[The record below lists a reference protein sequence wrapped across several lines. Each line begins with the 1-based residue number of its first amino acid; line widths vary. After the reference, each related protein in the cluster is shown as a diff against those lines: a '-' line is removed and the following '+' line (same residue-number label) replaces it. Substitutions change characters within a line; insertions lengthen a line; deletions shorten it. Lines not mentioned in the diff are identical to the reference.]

1 MQQFQID
8 RVEDWLNTVGF
19 SHSNSKNT
27 RVNYRIALNKFLS
40 FIGKT
45 ADQIINE
52 YEATDD
58 RHFKQLYGA
67 AIKAWIGELQKTDYA
82 ARTVSGHI
90 NVVKSFFKYNDLPLS
105 YLPTGNGLVE
115 FHNRDINR
123 EEIAE
128 IIKIADFREKAFYS
142 LIAQAGLRPET
153 LCKLRISDFEKL
165 LDPNTPNPCLITV
178 RQEATK
184 GAYQGYFTFAPEESI
199 KHLKNYLEK
208 RKNPLTK
215 DSWLFC
221 MVDDESKPVSP
232 GIFSHT
238 FRRVVM
244 NLQKNHVLSFET
256 KTKNLD
262 VKTKGGELLRKQVS
276 RNELRLYNLRKFFR
290 KYAGQAG
297 SDYVNFWMGHTAKLG
312 VDIHYFSRD
321 VEYHRKI
328 FVEKAMPFLMI
339 ETAQL
344 TSFETVLELKN
355 QLKAKDSEV
364 QELREKNVE
373 LSQKIDK
380 VIEIMALISQQYSPQ
395 YVAYLN
401 EQVKTASTRLDEERK
416 QQQEREASLR
426 AELEEARRKQKN
438 QKKA

>member
-1 MQQFQID
+1 
-8 RVEDWLNTVGF
+8 
-19 SHSNSKNT
+19 
-27 RVNYRIALNKFLS
+27 
-40 FIGKT
+40 
-45 ADQIINE
+45 
-52 YEATDD
+52 
-58 RHFKQLYGA
+58 
-67 AIKAWIGELQKTDYA
+67 
-82 ARTVSGHI
+82 
-90 NVVKSFFKYNDLPLS
+90 
-105 YLPTGNGLVE
+105 
-115 FHNRDINR
+115 
-123 EEIAE
+123 
-128 IIKIADFREKAFYS
+128 
-142 LIAQAGLRPET
+142 
-153 LCKLRISDFEKL
+153 
-165 LDPNTPNPCLITV
+165 
-178 RQEATK
+178 
-184 GAYQGYFTFAPEESI
+184 
-199 KHLKNYLEK
+199 
-208 RKNPLTK
+208 
-215 DSWLFC
+215 
-221 MVDDESKPVSP
+221 
-232 GIFSHT
+232 
-238 FRRVVM
+238 M